1 MSMIEN
7 KFGSDYKVLL
17 YLYANCMYTA
27 HTHIS
32 KIMYKDSKDGITVLT
47 ILDTRR
53 PKLSGLYPVKIQV
66 IHKRVQKYYSTGKEL
81 TEKDWNRLAE
91 TRVVELVKVRS
102 SVKNSFDLI
111 FKNIEELAYRG
122 EFTFDALNLRLGKA
136 TGDTINTALKAK
148 IEMLKKEERIGTMLY
163 YDGVLKGI
171 EVFAGAKVAFED
183 VTIDWLKRYEKFM
196 LKNKNHTTVG
206 IHMRGIRA
214 MMNDARKAGLI
225 KETQYPF
232 GKDKYVIQTGES
244 KKKALTIQQI
254 GQVVSYT
261 DGLET
266 TERYRDLWFFM
277 YLCNGINVA
286 DLIKL
291 KYKNIVDGEICF
303 VRQKTE
309 LTTKT
314 RKEIRAI
321 ITPEIRAIIDKWG
334 TPARQVDD
342 YIFPYLTGVEDAE
355 RRKNLTKDLTKRIN
369 KRMKVIGAAV
379 GIDGISTYTAR
390 HSYATVLKRSGANI
404 AYISESLGHNDLK
417 TTESYLASFE
427 KEERQKNASLLTNF
441 K

>member
-1 MSMIEN
+1 
-7 KFGSDYKVLL
+7 
-17 YLYANCMYTA
+17 MYR
-27 HTHIS
+27 
-32 KIMYKDSKDGITVLT
+32 DSKDGITALT

-53 PKLSGLYPVKIQV
+53 PKINGLYPVKVQV

-81 TEKDWNRLAE
+81 TEKDWKKLPE
-91 TRVVELVKVRS
+91 TRAAELSKVRNS
-102 SVKNSFDLI
+102 IKNSYDIVL
-111 FKNIEELAYRG
+111 KNIEELSYRG

-136 TGDTINTALKAK
+136 TGDTVNTALKAK
-148 IEMLKKEERIGTMLY
+148 IALLKTEERIGTMLY

-171 EVFAGAKVAFED
+171 EMFAGTKIEFESI
-183 VTIDWLKRYEKFM
+183 TIEWLRRYEKFM
-196 LKNKNHTTVG
+196 LKDKNHTTVG
-206 IHMRGIRA
+206 IHMRGLRA
-214 MMNDARKAGLI
+214 MMNDAKKAGLI

-244 KKKALTIQQI
+244 KKKALTLLQI
-254 GQVVSYT
+254 GQVISFT

-277 YLCNGINVA
+277 YLCNGINCA

-291 KYKNIVDGEICF
+291 QYKNIVDGEICF

-309 LTTKT
+309 LTSKT

-321 ITPEIRAIIDKWG
+321 ITPEIQAILNKWG
-334 TPARQVDD
+334 TPHKRPND
-342 YIFPYLTGVEDAE
+342 YIFPYIDGTESAE
-355 RRKNLTKDLTKRIN
+355 KRKKLTKDLTKRIN
-369 KRMKVIGAAV
+369 KRMKIIGAAV
-379 GIDGISTYTAR
+379 GIGGISTYTAR

-441 K
+441 NKE

>member
-1 MSMIEN
+1 
-7 KFGSDYKVLL
+7 
-17 YLYANCMYTA
+17 MYR
-27 HTHIS
+27 
-32 KIMYKDSKDGITVLT
+32 DSKDGITVLT

-53 PKLSGLYPVKIQV
+53 PKINGLYPVKVQV

-81 TEKDWNRLAE
+81 TEKDWKKLPE
-91 TRVVELVKVRS
+91 TRAAELSKVRNS
-102 SVKNSFDLI
+102 IKNSYDIVL
-111 FKNIEELAYRG
+111 KNIEELAYKG

-136 TGDTINTALKAK
+136 TGDTVNTALKAK
-148 IEMLKKEERIGTMLY
+148 IALLKTEERIGTMLY

-171 EVFAGAKVAFED
+171 EMFAGTKIEFESI
-183 VTIDWLKRYEKFM
+183 TIEWLRRYEKFM
-196 LKNKNHTTVG
+196 LKDKNHTTVG
-206 IHMRGIRA
+206 IHMRGLRA
-214 MMNDARKAGLI
+214 MMNDAKKAGLI

-244 KKKALTIQQI
+244 KKKALTLLQI
-254 GQVVSYT
+254 GQVISFT

-277 YLCNGINVA
+277 YLRNGINCA

-291 KYKNIVDGEICF
+291 QYKNIVDGEICF

-309 LTTKT
+309 LTSKT

-321 ITPEIRAIIDKWG
+321 ITPEIQAILNKWG
-334 TPARQVDD
+334 TRHKRHNN
-342 YIFPYLTGVEDAE
+342 YIFPYIDGTESAE
-355 RRKNLTKDLTKRIN
+355 KRKKLTKDLTKRIN
-369 KRMKVIGAAV
+369 KRMNIIGAAV
-379 GIDGISTYTAR
+379 GIGGISTYTAR

-427 KEERQKNASLLTNF
+427 KEERQKNVRVQRHHPENQ
-441 K
+441 

>member
-1 MSMIEN
+1 
-7 KFGSDYKVLL
+7 
-17 YLYANCMYTA
+17 MYR
-27 HTHIS
+27 
-32 KIMYKDSKDGITVLT
+32 DSKDGITVLT

-53 PKLSGLYPVKIQV
+53 PKLNGLYPVKVQV
-66 IHKRVQKYYSTGKEL
+66 INKRVQKYYSTGKEL
-81 TEKDWNRLAE
+81 TEKEWEKLPE
-91 TRVVELVKVRS
+91 TRAAELSKIRNS
-102 SVKNSFDLI
+102 IKNSYDIIL
-111 FKNIEELAYRG
+111 KNIEELAYRG
-122 EFTFDALNLRLGKA
+122 DFTFDALNLRLGKA
-136 TGDTINTALKAK
+136 TGDTVNTALKAK
-148 IEMLKKEERIGTMLY
+148 IATLRTEERIGTMLY
-163 YDGVLKGI
+163 YEAVLKGI
-171 EVFAGAKVAFED
+171 EVFAGTKIGFESI
-183 VTIDWLKRYEKFM
+183 TIDWLRRYEKFM
-196 LKNKNHTTVG
+196 LIDKNHTTVG
-206 IHMRGIRA
+206 IHMRGVRA
-214 MMNDARKAGLI
+214 MMNEAKKAGLI

-244 KKKALTIQQI
+244 KKKALTLQQI
-254 GQVVSYT
+254 GQVVTYT

-321 ITPEIRAIIDKWG
+321 ITPETQAIINKWG
-334 TPARQVDD
+334 TPGKRPDD
-342 YIFPYLTGVEDAE
+342 YIFPYFDGTETPE
-355 RRKNLTKDLTKRIN
+355 KRKNLTKDLTKRIN
-369 KRMKVIGAAV
+369 KRMKVIGTAL

-427 KEERQKNASLLTNF
+427 KEERQKNATLLTQF
-441 K
+441 TKE